1 LPSAERLRELRD
13 EFSPMAHQQK
23 WIIHSFQ
30 EQLGSR
36 LLSGRK
42 VHAVI
47 CGILSLAYSSLA
59 GC

>member
-30 EQLGSR
+30 EQLGAR
-36 LLSGRK
+36 LLNGRK
-42 VHAVI
+42 VHVVKYR
-47 CGILSLAYSSLA
+47 ILSLAYSSFA